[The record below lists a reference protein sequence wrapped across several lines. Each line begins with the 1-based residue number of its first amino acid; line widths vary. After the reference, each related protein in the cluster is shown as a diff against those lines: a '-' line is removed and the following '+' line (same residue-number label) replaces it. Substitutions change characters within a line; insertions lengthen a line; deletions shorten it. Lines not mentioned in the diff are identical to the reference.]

1 MTTIT
6 LSIDDAQAAAYTASA
21 RARGMSLAA
30 LVLSLLKK
38 DAAEQ
43 QLAPLDAPTDAP
55 LIDAMLQK
63 PLDPVARKGLL
74 ALREMG
80 KSAQEAGIADM
91 TLEEINAEIAAAR
104 YERDR
109 PRPLCGGQ

>member
-6 LSIDDAQAAAYTASA
+6 LSIDDALAAAYTASA
-21 RARGMSLAA
+21 QKRGMSLTA
-30 LVLSLLKK
+30 LMLSLLKK

-43 QLAPLDAPTDAP
+43 QQAPVEAPNDAP

-104 YERDR
+104 RERR
-109 PRPLCGGQ
+109 ERELATAQ